1 MCRKD
6 DKRMNAKFKL
16 LPAHILIALCLF
28 TFVRGERY
36 FVDALNGSDENTG
49 TVADSAWQT
58 LTKIN
63 TTTFAPGDTILF
75 RSNGVWTGRL
85 APRGSGTE
93 GKPILIDRY
102 DTGNKPLI
110 DGAGITGGVVYLNNQ
125 EYWEI
130 SSLEIT
136 NDAETE
142 SDRVGVRILASNFGT
157 VDHIYL
163 RDLYIHN
170 IKGIVGGT
178 IAAKNCGG
186 INIRV
191 DSDGSVATRYNDILI
206 ENCVIE
212 SCNGSGISNIANTD
226 DYPGT
231 GRWHERKF
239 TNYIIRGN
247 SISDISKNAVI
258 MRMSDSTCVVE
269 YNVCWNTANR
279 AGSGNTI
286 FSRSCLGTIFQ
297 FNEGFL
303 NQSSESIDGSLYDA
317 DIKSPGCIFQYSYSH
332 DNNHG
337 LFWSISDLQDT
348 GIIVRYNI
356 SQNDKGRIFR
366 FTSGTGEHWIYNN
379 TIYIPAHLS
388 PTIIRESTSSEPAR
402 DFYYFNN
409 IIYNLSPYAAYVFG
423 GSHYNRIF
431 ENNCFYGRHPSNE
444 PFDPKKI
451 TSDPM
456 LEAVG
461 SGGQGID
468 AVNGYRLKA
477 GSPCIDKGRVVE
489 GNGGRD
495 YFGNKLYNGAPDIGA
510 HEYYDPSGLGGASDG
525 AIKNII
531 RTYTLTE
538 NYPNPFNPRTS
549 VRFTLPDMAMV
560 RIDVFNL
567 QGQMIKT
574 LLEDLKFS
582 GEHETIWNGD
592 DQSGQSVSSGIYV
605 ARMTARSQEQVH
617 VSSLKMVLIR

>member
-1 MCRKD
+1 MIITT
-6 DKRMNAKFKL
+6 KRIIAIIL
-16 LPAHILIALCLF
+16 LPLLIGTSAHA
-28 TFVRGERY
+28 ERY
-36 FVDALNGSDENTG
+36 FVDSVDGSDNNSG
-49 TVADSAWQT
+49 TLANEAWQT
-58 LTKIN
+58 LDKIN
-63 TTTFAPGDTILF
+63 GTTFQPGDSILF
-75 RSNGVWTGRL
+75 RANGVWIGQL
-85 APRGSGTE
+85 NPRGSGSE
-93 GKPILIDRY
+93 GQPIIIAGYDVGNRPLIDRA
-102 DTGNKPLI
+102 G
-110 DGAGITGGVVYLNNQ
+110 GAGGAVYLRNQ

-130 SSLEIT
+130 SDLEIT
-136 NDAETE
+136 NDADTE
-142 SDRVGVRILASNFGT
+142 SDRVGVRILASNFGV

-163 RDLYIHN
+163 KNLYIHN

-178 IAAKNCGG
+178 VAAKNCGG

-191 DSDGSVATRYNDILI
+191 DSDGSVPTRYNDILI
-206 ENCVIE
+206 EDCVIE
-212 SCNGSGISNIANTD
+212 SCDGSGISNMANTA

-231 GRWHERKF
+231 GRWDERKF
-239 TNYIIRGN
+239 TNYVIRGN

-279 AGSGNTI
+279 ALSGNTI
-286 FSRSCLGTIFQ
+286 FSRSCLGTVFQ
-297 FNEGFL
+297 FNEGFQ
-303 NQSSESIDGSLYDA
+303 NQSSEDIDGSLYDA

-337 LFWSISDLQDT
+337 LFWSISDLEDT

-388 PTIIRESTSSEPAR
+388 PVIIRESTSSEVAR
-402 DFYYFNN
+402 NFYYFNN
-409 IIYNLSPYAAYVFG
+409 IIYNLSSTASYVYG

-431 ENNCFYGRHPSNE
+431 ENNCFYGRHPSGE

-456 LEAVG
+456 LEAAG

-477 GSPCIDKGRVVE
+477 GSPCIDKGRIVS

-495 YFGNKLYNGAPDIGA
+495 YFGNKIYNGAPDVGA
-510 HEYYDPSGLGGASDG
+510 HEYYDPA
-525 AIKNII
+525 AIGNAEPGSKSNLAE
-531 RTYTLTE
+531 TYTLSG

-549 VRFTLPDMAMV
+549 IQFSVPELALV
-560 RIDVFNL
+560 RIEVFNL
-567 QGQMIKT
+567 QGQLIRT
-574 LLEDLKFS
+574 LLEELKFS
-582 GEHETIWNGD
+582 GEHRVIWNGD
-592 DQSGQSVSSGIYV
+592 DQSGQTVSSGIYV
-605 ARMTARSQEQVH
+605 ARMTARNDSRVYI
-617 VSSLKMVLIR
+617 SSLKMVLIR